1 MARII
6 VFIVAA
12 AVIFVLLWLLLWSVI
27 HALLIG
33 FWAVIVV
40 LLAFA
45 MFRAG
50 RWSRSRARR

>member
-12 AVIFVLLWLLLWSVI
+12 AVILVLLWLLLWSVI

-33 FWAVIVV
+33 FWAIIVV
-40 LLAFA
+40 LLAVA
-45 MFRAG
+45 MFRVG
-50 RWSRSRARR
+50 RWSRARR